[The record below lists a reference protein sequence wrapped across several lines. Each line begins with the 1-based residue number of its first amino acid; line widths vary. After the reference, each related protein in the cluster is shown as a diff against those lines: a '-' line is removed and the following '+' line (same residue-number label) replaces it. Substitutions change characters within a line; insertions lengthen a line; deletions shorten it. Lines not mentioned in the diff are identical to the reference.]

1 MLEITSTTENARVPV
16 TIINLKGEVDSSNHQ
31 VFQTEGEALIN
42 QGARYLLINLKEVS
56 YMSSAGLR
64 VIHTLFN
71 KLREVHKDVN
81 DDELRKKMRAGAY
94 KSSYIKVVDLSSA
107 LRELFVLSGFDTYI
121 EPFDDISSAI
131 KSF

>member
-16 TIINLKGEVDSSNHQ
+16 TIINLKGEIDSSNHQ
-31 VFQTEGEALIN
+31 VFQAEGETLIKN
-42 QGARYLLINLKEVS
+42 GACYLLINLKDVP

-71 KLREVHKDVN
+71 KLREIHKDVN
-81 DDELRKKMRAGAY
+81 DEELRKKMSTGAY
-94 KSSYIKVVDLSSA
+94 KSQYIKVVNLSSS
-107 LRELFVLSGFDTYI
+107 LRELFELSGFDTYI
-121 EPFDDISSAI
+121 ESFDDVPSAI

>member
-1 MLEITSTTENARVPV
+1 MLEITSTIENARVLV
-16 TIINLKGEVDSSNHQ
+16 TVIHLKGQVDSSNHQ
-31 VFQTEGEALIN
+31 EFQTEGEGLIN
-42 QGARYLLINLKEVS
+42 NGAHYLLINLNEVS

-71 KLREVHKDVN
+71 KLREIHKDVN

-94 KSSYIKVVDLSSA
+94 KSSYIKVSNLSSS

-121 EPFDDISSAI
+121 EVYDDVEEAI
-131 KSF
+131 NSF

>member
-16 TIINLKGEVDSSNHQ
+16 TIISPKGEIDSSNHQ
-31 VFQTEGEALIN
+31 VFQTEGETLIKN
-42 QGARYLLINLKEVS
+42 GACYLLINLKDVP

-71 KLREVHKDVN
+71 KLREIHKDVN
-81 DDELRKKMRAGAY
+81 DEELRKKMSTGGY
-94 KSSYIKVVDLSSA
+94 KSHYIKVSHLSE
-107 LRELFVLSGFDTYI
+107 RVKEVFELSGFETYI
-121 EPFDDISSAI
+121 ESYDDISSAI